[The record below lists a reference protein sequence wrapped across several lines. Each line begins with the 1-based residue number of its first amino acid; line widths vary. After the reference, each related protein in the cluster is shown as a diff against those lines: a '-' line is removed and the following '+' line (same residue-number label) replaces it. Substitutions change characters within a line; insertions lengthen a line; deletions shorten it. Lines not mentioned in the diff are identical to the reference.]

1 MTPLPYVETTRV
13 GVTRIDWIFERSI
26 ARYASCSFFVEDTF
40 HLMNRFIRHAIDGPP

>member
-26 ARYASCSFFVEDTF
+26 ARYAFSLRTLFT
-40 HLMNRFIRHAIDGPP
+40 